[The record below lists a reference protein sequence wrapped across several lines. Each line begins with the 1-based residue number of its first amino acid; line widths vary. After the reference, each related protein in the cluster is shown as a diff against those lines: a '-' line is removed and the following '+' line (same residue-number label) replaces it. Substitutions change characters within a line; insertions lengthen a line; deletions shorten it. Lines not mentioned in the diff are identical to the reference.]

1 MAVTTGTALLGGAL
15 AGGSLLGSG
24 MAANKAAKA
33 QVGAANEANRLQ
45 RDMFTATRQDNMPWM
60 QAGQGGLNALM
71 QLYGMQSDGNGGF
84 TKSTDPQ
91 AAMRMLQQ
99 DPSYQFRLQQGQG
112 ALENSAAARGGLMS
126 GNMLRALSDYG
137 QNTASMEFGNVANR
151 LAGLAGVGQNAAQY
165 IGSAGQQ
172 TGQALAN
179 NTIMAGQARAS
190 GYTGMANAL
199 NNAVGQG
206 AMLYGM
212 RG

>member
-1 MAVTTGTALLGGAL
+1 MPVAAA
-15 AGGSLLGSG
+15 AAIGGSALVSG

-33 QVGAANEANRLQ
+33 QANAANQATGAQ
-45 RDMFTATRQDNMPWM
+45 MAMFNQTRQDNMPWM

-71 QLYGMQSDGNGGF
+71 QLYGMQSDGNGGY
-84 TKSTDPQ
+84 TQSSDPQ

-151 LAGLAGVGQNAAQY
+151 LAGLAGVGQGAAQY

-179 NTIMAGQARAS
+179 NAIMAGQARAS

>member
-1 MAVTTGTALLGGAL
+1 MAVTTGTALLGGAI
-15 AGGSLLGSG
+15 AGSSVLGG
-24 MAANKAAKA
+24 MASNKAAKA
-33 QVGAANEANRLQ
+33 QVGAANEASRLQ
-45 RDMFTATRQDNMPWM
+45 RDMFTGTRQDNMPWM

-71 QLYGMQSDGNGGF
+71 QLYGMQSDGNGGY
-84 TKSTDPQ
+84 TQSSDPQ

-151 LAGLAGVGQNAAQY
+151 LAGLAGAGQNTAQYLGGIGQNA
-165 IGSAGQQ
+165 
-172 TGQALAN
+172 GQALAN
-179 NTIMAGQARAS
+179 NTMMAGQARAS